1 MNRQRV
7 LLALWACAA
16 GCASSPPP
24 PATETDA
31 PPPAPAVAGSGEGA
45 PNEVGFFT
53 EEQAERGRATFREIC
68 SECHYS
74 SEFRG
79 TQFVYEWRRR
89 TVRDLFRSIS
99 RTMPDDAPG
108 TLAPGQYA
116 DVISYILRMNGL
128 PAGERELPA
137 DAEVLRAYPL
147 AGLGPSG
154 G

>member
-1 MNRQRV
+1 MRE
-7 LLALWACAA
+7 A
-16 GCASSPPP
+16 
-24 PATETDA
+24 
-31 PPPAPAVAGSGEGA
+31 APAEAGY
-45 PNEVGFFT
+45 FT

-68 SECHYS
+68 SGCHYS

-89 TVRDLFRSIS
+89 TARDLFRSIS
-99 RTMPDDAPG
+99 RTMPEDAPG
-108 TLAPGQYA
+108 SLAPGQYA

-137 DAEVLRAYPL
+137 DAEALRAYPL
-147 AGLGPSG
+147 SGLGQSG